1 MCHTF
6 ASRLRD
12 LLEVHV
18 LAETLLSAA
27 ELSFRYVREVLQVA
41 PADIIVM
48 GRSMGAAAALFL
60 AEKFYFG
67 GLVLIAPFLSLRD
80 ALGQY
85 IGAKVSEMMLNEMFC
100 NKDRIKHVKVPTLVI
115 HGRKD
120 RLIDCSQGQQ
130 LFETCPS
137 RKKLFVCPEE
147 MGHND
152 DLLSDPEFLM
162 RPILRFFPLPDY
174 YFTELR
180 VPKEWL
186 DVAPLLFQDGVES
199 LLELLPDPLDWRALQ
214 CACRWRRWHAPGLL
228 EQVHHAPKLRMAIKS
243 ICQKLRRLPLDDLMG
258 ERIRTSNLTDV
269 EVRYLVEIFGAEP
282 RNARAEMLD
291 LSDSMGLAASQ
302 GFALGCWLPRFQGH
316 SLRLAECKDFL
327 RSPGIGSIL
336 RGVRHSQLPLRLLDL
351 CAAQLSKPEA
361 PALAQLCALKRMP
374 SLETLNLSFNEQLM
388 TGDALE
394 GMARALEGETC
405 GISHLVLKH
414 CDVSGK
420 AGEPLGRWLRH
431 LPCLRELNLN
441 WNPEIFS
448 SRGLRGLLKGLTSG
462 SGGHAALPHLQV
474 LHLQTDNAT
483 AAHEWVGLEEAGRG
497 EAFQHRFDE
506 PEALQNFRRSCP
518 SLHEAPTAPSGT
530 RFAARHAL
538 APAQENLCVA
548 LLSVMRLPPFRQQLR
563 LWLSDPLDW
572 RALQLACRWSCEG
585 SRLLQ
590 QVHRRPGLR
599 ALVAQ
604 QCQRLRR
611 TARGD
616 LLRSG
621 FGLEELRG
629 TGARP
634 ASGTGRASE
643 ILKLDLSYQHLPPG
657 GVGRW
662 LRNKGWLWASSCDIA
677 LAWRSFVWKAM
688 RSFVHQQLE
697 SLSLAGNRKLCSAA
711 GLRDLLQSWAR
722 GSEFDIPVKELSLK
736 NCGLDADA
744 AVALGELMR
753 RCHGLQ
759 ALDLQGNQALAQA
772 PALAALLQ
780 GVGDEGFPKLS
791 HLIMGFWE
799 MPKASEQAPGAGLR
813 RPGDP
818 ASASEKSSEFAKVF
832 EAFDKCLCPLYHGVV
847 ESTKNDQ
854 PLAKED
860 ILPDSPAR
868 WLDTVHS
875 PMLES
880 GRPGEADSE
889 SLGSSAVKPGFSEDL
904 TGLDGVDL
912 DIGILK
918 YLRSGELF
926 KAGYGSFSQAWQ
938 AAIVPTSPFDAGP
951 VQSVNDEHDA
961 V

>member
-1 MCHTF
+1 
-6 ASRLRD
+6 
-12 LLEVHV
+12 
-18 LAETLLSAA
+18 
-27 ELSFRYVREVLQVA
+27 
-41 PADIIVM
+41 
-48 GRSMGAAAALFL
+48 
-60 AEKFYFG
+60 
-67 GLVLIAPFLSLRD
+67 
-80 ALGQY
+80 
-85 IGAKVSEMMLNEMFC
+85 MMTS
-100 NKDRIKHVKVPTLVI
+100 K
-115 HGRKD
+115 
-120 RLIDCSQGQQ
+120 
-130 LFETCPS
+130 
-137 RKKLFVCPEE
+137 
-147 MGHND
+147 
-152 DLLSDPEFLM
+152 
-162 RPILRFFPLPDY
+162 
-174 YFTELR
+174 
-180 VPKEWL
+180 WL

-483 AAHEWVGLEEAGRG
+483 AAHEWVGLEEA
-497 EAFQHRFDE
+497 
-506 PEALQNFRRSCP
+506 LQNFRRSCP

-621 FGLEELRG
+621 FGLEELRFAVELLQ
-629 TGARP
+629 ARP

-657 GVGRW
+657 GARAVAPQQGMALGVFLRYCSRLEELRLEGNAQLCTPAGLEGILKGLREHRLPLRTLLFGGCGVPESAAAPLGRF
-662 LRNKGWLWASSCDIA
+662 LRQC
-677 LAWRSFVWKAM
+677 V
-688 RSFVHQQLE
+688 QLE

-818 ASASEKSSEFAKVF
+818 ASASEKSSE
-832 EAFDKCLCPLYHGVV
+832 
-847 ESTKNDQ
+847 SR
-854 PLAKED
+854 
-860 ILPDSPAR
+860 I
-868 WLDTVHS
+868 
-875 PMLES
+875 
-880 GRPGEADSE
+880 
-889 SLGSSAVKPGFSEDL
+889 
-904 TGLDGVDL
+904 
-912 DIGILK
+912 
-918 YLRSGELF
+918 
-926 KAGYGSFSQAWQ
+926 
-938 AAIVPTSPFDAGP
+938 
-951 VQSVNDEHDA
+951 
-961 V
+961 

>member
-18 LAETLLSAA
+18 LAVEYPGYGLCSGKPSEETLLSAA

-180 VPKEWL
+180 VPKE
-186 DVAPLLFQDGVES
+186 
-199 LLELLPDPLDWRALQ
+199 
-214 CACRWRRWHAPGLL
+214 
-228 EQVHHAPKLRMAIKS
+228 
-243 ICQKLRRLPLDDLMG
+243 
-258 ERIRTSNLTDV
+258 
-269 EVRYLVEIFGAEP
+269 
-282 RNARAEMLD
+282 
-291 LSDSMGLAASQ
+291 
-302 GFALGCWLPRFQGH
+302 
-316 SLRLAECKDFL
+316 
-327 RSPGIGSIL
+327 
-336 RGVRHSQLPLRLLDL
+336 
-351 CAAQLSKPEA
+351 
-361 PALAQLCALKRMP
+361 
-374 SLETLNLSFNEQLM
+374 
-388 TGDALE
+388 
-394 GMARALEGETC
+394 
-405 GISHLVLKH
+405 
-414 CDVSGK
+414 
-420 AGEPLGRWLRH
+420 
-431 LPCLRELNLN
+431 
-441 WNPEIFS
+441 
-448 SRGLRGLLKGLTSG
+448 
-462 SGGHAALPHLQV
+462 
-474 LHLQTDNAT
+474 
-483 AAHEWVGLEEAGRG
+483 
-497 EAFQHRFDE
+497 
-506 PEALQNFRRSCP
+506 
-518 SLHEAPTAPSGT
+518 
-530 RFAARHAL
+530 
-538 APAQENLCVA
+538 
-548 LLSVMRLPPFRQQLR
+548 
-563 LWLSDPLDW
+563 
-572 RALQLACRWSCEG
+572 
-585 SRLLQ
+585 
-590 QVHRRPGLR
+590 
-599 ALVAQ
+599 
-604 QCQRLRR
+604 
-611 TARGD
+611 
-616 LLRSG
+616 
-621 FGLEELRG
+621 
-629 TGARP
+629 
-634 ASGTGRASE
+634 
-643 ILKLDLSYQHLPPG
+643 
-657 GVGRW
+657 
-662 LRNKGWLWASSCDIA
+662 
-677 LAWRSFVWKAM
+677 
-688 RSFVHQQLE
+688 
-697 SLSLAGNRKLCSAA
+697 
-711 GLRDLLQSWAR
+711 
-722 GSEFDIPVKELSLK
+722 
-736 NCGLDADA
+736 
-744 AVALGELMR
+744 
-753 RCHGLQ
+753 
-759 ALDLQGNQALAQA
+759 
-772 PALAALLQ
+772 
-780 GVGDEGFPKLS
+780 
-791 HLIMGFWE
+791 
-799 MPKASEQAPGAGLR
+799 
-813 RPGDP
+813 
-818 ASASEKSSEFAKVF
+818 
-832 EAFDKCLCPLYHGVV
+832 AFDKCLCPLYHGVV

-854 PLAKED
+854 PLAKVGGDREED

>member
-629 TGARP
+629 TGELRFAVELLQDP
-634 ASGTGRASE
+634 EAGSQLSASASRWCRAVAPQQGMA
-643 ILKLDLSYQHLPPG
+643 L
-657 GVGRW
+657 GVF
-662 LRNKGWLWASSCDIA
+662 LRYCSRLEELRLEGNA
-677 LAWRSFVWKAM
+677 
-688 RSFVHQQLE
+688 QL
-697 SLSLAGNRKLCSAA
+697 CTPA

-951 VQSVNDEHDA
+951 VQSELDELQWHCGA
-961 V
+961 EQRGQ